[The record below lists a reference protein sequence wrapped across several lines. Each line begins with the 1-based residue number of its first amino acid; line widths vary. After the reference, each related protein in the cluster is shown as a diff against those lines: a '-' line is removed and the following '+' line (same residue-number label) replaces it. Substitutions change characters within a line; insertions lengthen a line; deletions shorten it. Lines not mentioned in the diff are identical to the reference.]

1 MQGLEP
7 TVSTTAKFREPNGRQ
22 VGRMGQRTELA
33 RGAAPRPLPHMLH
46 LCRWPLGP
54 AILWGRRGLRCLA
67 QSAPTTSL
75 GPAPRA
81 PLCWGRHVRAATS
94 WHRPGSVLHSAGPVG
109 QS

>member
-7 TVSTTAKFREPNGRQ
+7 TVSTTAKCREPSGRQ
-22 VGRMGQRTELA
+22 VGRMGQCAELV
-33 RGAAPRPLPHMLH
+33 RGASPQAPPHVLC

-54 AILWGRRGLRCLA
+54 AILRRRRGLRFLA
-67 QSAPTTSL
+67 QIAHTSL
-75 GPAPRA
+75 GSAPRA
-81 PLCWGRHVRAATS
+81 HVCWGRHVRAATS